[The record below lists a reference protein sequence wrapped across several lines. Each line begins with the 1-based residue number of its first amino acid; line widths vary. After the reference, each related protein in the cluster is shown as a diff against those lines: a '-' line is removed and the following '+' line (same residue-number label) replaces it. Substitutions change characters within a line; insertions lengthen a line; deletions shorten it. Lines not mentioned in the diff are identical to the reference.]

1 MKAGVI
7 RKLAE
12 QHDLA
17 TLEAAADALENER
30 APEIEIRGDDEGEQ
44 LTHCLLAQRLRA
56 RIDAGD
62 DPKAAFRELMGEVR
76 SVIAND

>member
-12 QHDLA
+12 NHDLE

-30 APEIEIRGDDEGEQ
+30 APAIEIKGEDEGEM
-44 LTHCLLAQRLRA
+44 LTNCLLAQRLRK
-56 RIDAGD
+56 RIDDGD
-62 DPKAAFRELMGEVR
+62 DPKTAFRELMGEVR
-76 SVIAND
+76 AVISND